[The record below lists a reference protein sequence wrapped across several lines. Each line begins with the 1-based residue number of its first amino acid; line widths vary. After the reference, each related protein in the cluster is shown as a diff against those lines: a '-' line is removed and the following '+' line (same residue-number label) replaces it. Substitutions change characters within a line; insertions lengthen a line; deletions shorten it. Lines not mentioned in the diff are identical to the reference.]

1 MPRRWP
7 VLGVCLTL
15 ALAIGAAQQPSAPSS
30 DATPSFRSGI
40 DIVELDVSVL
50 GKDHMPV
57 RGLTAADFTVLEDG
71 KPQPIVAFDAVALP
85 EWTQA
90 SPPWMRD
97 VAPDVV
103 TNRLGAERVIVMI
116 LKDVRVP
123 LSEMQDTKR
132 IAREI

>member
-1 MPRRWP
+1 MSRIAA
-7 VLGVCLTL
+7 LTFVVIS
-15 ALAIGAAQQPSAPSS
+15 AGFIPSAWQQLPSPQ
-30 DATPSFRSGI
+30 APSFRASVDLI
-40 DIVELDVSVL
+40 DIDVSVL
-50 GKDHMPV
+50 DKNRMPV

-123 LSEMQDTKR
+123 LSEMQD
-132 IAREI
+132 